1 MYLTK
6 RQREIL
12 NFVTEFIKAKGYAP
26 SLEEI
31 RRRFGLSSLA
41 TVHKHLSNLEEKGL
55 IRRLKHRGRSLE
67 LVSMEMEAKA
77 REVPLLGQVAAGSP
91 IEAIEHRETISVP
104 EDMFGRYPT
113 FVLRVKGNS
122 MINEQ
127 IRDGDYVLVEDR
139 QMAENG
145 ETVIALLRNEEVT
158 LKRFYREGRTIRLQP
173 ANPEM
178 EPLILPA
185 EEVTIQGV
193 VIGVLRKYR

>member
-1 MYLTK
+1 M
-6 RQREIL
+6 
-12 NFVTEFIKAKGYAP
+12 TEFIKAKGYAP

-31 RRRFGLSSLA
+31 RRHFGLSSLA

-67 LVSMEMEAKA
+67 LVPMEMEVKA
-77 REVPLLGQVAAGSP
+77 REVPLLGRVAAGSP
-91 IEAIEHRETISVP
+91 IEAIEDRETISVP
-104 EDMFGRYPT
+104 EDMLGRYPT
-113 FVLRVKGNS
+113 FVLRIKGNS
-122 MINEQ
+122 MIDEQ

-158 LKRFYREGRTIRLQP
+158 LKRFYREGKMIRLQP

-178 EPLILPA
+178 EPLILPE
-185 EEVTIQGV
+185 EEVAIQGV